1 MSHDRKRVIIKP
13 TRKKEMCCCTEENE
27 NKVTFVFLLKNF
39 EFLFTVHCGGDTG
52 GETWNEN
59 AAVTL
64 NNFTFTKKR

>member
-1 MSHDRKRVIIKP
+1 M
-13 TRKKEMCCCTEENE
+13 
-27 NKVTFVFLLKNF
+27 TFVFLLKNF

-64 NNFTFTKKR
+64 NNFTFTKKGDKEVL